1 MQKAMNNKME
11 KEEYKKEYSK
21 RSAVE
26 DPYGILKEQFSIEKE
41 IVIGMVRTE
50 ERLKL
55 NAVTYNL
62 IRLYNITQNNKNSK
76 EDLEKFCE
84 NTSTMCQ

>member
-1 MQKAMNNKME
+1 
-11 KEEYKKEYSK
+11 
-21 RSAVE
+21 
-26 DPYGILKEQFSIEKE
+26 
-41 IVIGMVRTE
+41 MVRTE